1 MGRLLVIDDDAGVRT
16 GMRRYFEAHGYEVV
30 EAETSGAAEHEFRVR
45 PPDLAIL
52 DYGLPDVTGL
62 ELLPVLQ
69 QIDDRVPIV
78 MLTGHGSIDLAVQ
91 AVKQGAEDF
100 LEKPVQ
106 LPTLLEIV
114 RRALESDRARHPVDL
129 TLDEAERKHVE
140 LVLRHESGSVEAA
153 AARLGISRSAL
164 YVRLKRYRG

>member
-1 MGRLLVIDDDAGVRT
+1 MGRLLVIDDDARVRT
-16 GMRRYFEAHGYEVV
+16 GMRRYFEAHGYEVL
-30 EAETSGAAEHEFRVR
+30 EAETSVAAEHEFRVR

-62 ELLPVLQ
+62 ELMPVLK
-69 QIDDRVPIV
+69 QIDERVPIV

-106 LPTLLEIV
+106 LPALLEIV
-114 RRALESDRARHPVDL
+114 QRVLESRHAVDL

-140 LVLRHESGSVEAA
+140 TVLRHESGSVEAA